1 MMTQP
6 RDRSLLI
13 GSHRSPRLTRVR
25 LRLKLRG
32 RARARAKFK
41 G

>member
-6 RDRSLLI
+6 RDKSLLI
-13 GSHRSPRLTRVR
+13 GSHRRPRLTRVR
-25 LRLKLRG
+25 LRLRL
-32 RARARAKFK
+32 RARARAKAEFK